1 MDFGQLFTAFVG
13 FAVAWILAYPTYN
26 WFWGQKKVSLYKS
39 IIESYRYEVDVL
51 NDHYEKLRLEK
62 AEQDRQF
69 YELQTQN
76 ESLSASLEKRQ
87 TLLIEHE
94 NKLKKF
100 SSQSGEVEGKAEGLR
115 QEVFRKTEQIDVLH
129 RQVQQK
135 TAQLQQY
142 EHELEHQKSLVAQ
155 LQLKSGNAANSPIL
169 TEKNKQIANLHTQ
182 LSVLLPLESKVLKQT
197 NEINELRVQKQRLQ
211 EVLYEKNKNLDKL
224 KADCETCNEKTS
236 QVNEEIEQIGALI
249 SENASIRNENDK
261 YAEKLKLLE
270 THLEELKKQPMRI
283 EPNMVES
290 VQSAN
295 EGEND
300 LTTQTIDNNNDMAR
314 KKIIKQEIITEKEE
328 IILPKTEAKTKKT
341 AKSSDKETSAKIEN
355 VSSDEFIVENLKEK
369 SIKKSDA
376 KKAAK
381 IDDYEI
387 EETESKKKKT
397 IETAKTGKEVELK
410 NTKAEPET
418 EVLIKKETKE
428 IKAEVETAELDE
440 EAKKRETP
448 IFKALAEP
456 KLPELDK
463 ENRLFLQMQSPTRI
477 FFYWTVKTNAYKTLQ
492 KAFGEN
498 AGGYILVAKLQNLS
512 KKTEDIFPIDV
523 EGSAWFD
530 VPDNAKFQ
538 TEVGFFSPSRPFVR
552 VAFSNTLKT
561 PRMSPSPNV
570 DNSPGW
576 NVSTMQFA
584 EVLEASGYS
593 QDAFEVAMQVSES
606 SEDSNKAT
614 EVIYSRITGENE
626 AYFAKFEM
634 SELRSV
640 LLGIVS
646 GIPLAVILEKVSGEL
661 SAWLSENPQVFEP
674 QNVMA
679 ILQETFGEDFGKFVE
694 GTKTQT
700 AGVVFGASSINF
712 PKSRFA
718 GSSR

>member
-1 MDFGQLFTAFVG
+1 MDLGQLFTAFVG
-13 FAVAWILAYPTYN
+13 FAVAWIVAYPTYN

-62 AEQDRQF
+62 AEQDQQF
-69 YELQTQN
+69 YELQLQN
-76 ESLSASLEKRQ
+76 KSLADSLEKRQ
-87 TLLIEHE
+87 TLLIERE
-94 NKLKKF
+94 NQMKKF
-100 SSQSGEVEGKAEGLR
+100 SSQSGEVEGKAESLR

-135 TAQLQQY
+135 TEQLQQY

-155 LQLKSGNAANSPIL
+155 LQLKSGDATNSPIL
-169 TEKNKQIANLHTQ
+169 VEKNKQIASLHTQ
-182 LSVLLPLESKVLKQT
+182 LSALLPLESKVLTHT

-211 EVLYEKNKNLDKL
+211 EILYEKDKNLDKL
-224 KADCETCNEKTS
+224 KADCETCGEKIL
-236 QVNEEIEQIGALI
+236 QLNEEIEQIGALI
-249 SENASIRNENDK
+249 SENANIRNENDK

-270 THLEELKKQPMRI
+270 TQLEELKKQPKRI

-295 EGEND
+295 KGEND
-300 LTTQTIDNNNDMAR
+300 LTAQTIDINNDMAR

-328 IILPKTEAKTKKT
+328 IILPKTETKTKKT
-341 AKSSDKETSAKIEN
+341 AKISDKETSAKIET
-355 VSSDEFIVENLKEK
+355 VSSGSLIA
-369 SIKKSDA
+369 KKSGK

-387 EETESKKKKT
+387 EETESKPQKLV
-397 IETAKTGKEVELK
+397 ETAKVEKEVELEK
-410 NTKAEPET
+410 VNTEAET
-418 EVLIKKETKE
+418 EVLVEKE
-428 IKAEVETAELDE
+428 IKTEVETPELDE

-498 AGGYILVAKLQNLS
+498 AGGYMLVAKLQNLS
-512 KKTEDIFPIDV
+512 NKTEDIFPIDV

-530 VPDNAKFQ
+530 VPDNTKFQ
-538 TEVGFFSPSRPFVR
+538 TEVGFFAPSRPFVR
-552 VAFSNTLKT
+552 VAFSNTLET

-570 DNSPGW
+570 DNSPVW

-593 QDAFEVAMQVSES
+593 QDAFEVAMQVNES

-614 EVIYSRITGENE
+614 EVIYARITGENE
-626 AYFAKFEM
+626 EKFAEFDM

-646 GIPLAVILEKVSGEL
+646 GVPLAVILEKVSGEL

-712 PKSRFA
+712 PKARFA

>member
-1 MDFGQLFTAFVG
+1 MQLEQLFTAFAG

-26 WFWGQKKVSLYKS
+26 WFFGRKKVSLYKS
-39 IIESYRYEVDVL
+39 IIESYRYEVDIV
-51 NDHYEKLRLEK
+51 NNHYEKLRLEK

-76 ESLSASLEKRQ
+76 ESLSTSLEKRQ
-87 TLLIEHE
+87 TLLIERE
-94 NKLKKF
+94 SQMKKF
-100 SSQSGEVEGKAEGLR
+100 SSQNGETEGKAEGLR
-115 QEVFRKTEQIDVLH
+115 QEVFRKTEQLDVLH

-135 TAQLQQY
+135 TAQIQRY
-142 EHELEHQKSLVAQ
+142 EQELEHQKSLVAQ
-155 LQLKSGNAANSPIL
+155 LQLKSSDSANSPIL
-169 TEKNKQIANLHTQ
+169 VEKNKQIASLHTQ
-182 LSVLLPLESKVLKQT
+182 LSILLPLESKFLTQT
-197 NEINELRVQKQRLQ
+197 NEINELRTQKQRLQ
-211 EVLYEKNKNLDKL
+211 EILGEKDEKIDRL
-224 KADCETCNEKTS
+224 KEGCESCNTKIL
-236 QVNEEIEQIGALI
+236 QLNEEAEQIGALI
-249 SENASIRNENDK
+249 NENINLRKESEK
-261 YAEKLKLLE
+261 YAERLKTVE
-270 THLEELKKQPMRI
+270 TEFEELKKQSKRI
-283 EPNMVES
+283 EQNLVES
-290 VQSAN
+290 VQSAD
-295 EGEND
+295 ETEND
-300 LTTQTIDNNNDMAR
+300 LTAQTIDTNNDMAR
-314 KKIIKQEIITEKEE
+314 NKTVKQEIITEKEE
-328 IILPKTEAKTKKT
+328 TILLKTEIKTNQT

-355 VSSDEFIVENLKEK
+355 VSSDAFIAEDSTKKHTRK
-369 SIKKSDA
+369 SGS

-387 EETESKKKKT
+387 EETESKSKKAVKAEKEIEPEKT
-397 IETAKTGKEVELK
+397 EIEPKVKVLNKTEDE
-410 NTKAEPET
+410 NTKAEVEPE
-418 EVLIKKETKE
+418 
-428 IKAEVETAELDE
+428 ELDE

-463 ENRLFLQMQSPTRI
+463 GNRLFLQMQSPTRI

-512 KKTEDIFPIDV
+512 NKTEDIFPIDV

-530 VPDNAKFQ
+530 VPDNTKFQ
-538 TEVGFFSPSRPFVR
+538 TEVGFFAPSRPFVR
-552 VAFSNTLKT
+552 VAFSNKLKT
-561 PRMSPSPNV
+561 PRMAPSPNV
-570 DNSPGW
+570 DNSPVW

-593 QDAFEVAMQVSES
+593 QDAFEVAMQVDES

-614 EVIYSRITGENE
+614 EVIYSRISGENE

-674 QNVMA
+674 QNVMT

>member
-1 MDFGQLFTAFVG
+1 MEFGQLFTAFIG
-13 FAVAWILAYPTYN
+13 FAIAWILAYPTYN

-39 IIESYRYEVDVL
+39 IIESYRYEVDIL
-51 NDHYEKLRLEK
+51 NNHYEKLRLEK
-62 AEQDRQF
+62 AEQDQEF
-69 YELQTQN
+69 YDLQTQN
-76 ESLSASLEKRQ
+76 ASLSTSLQKRQ

-94 NKLKKF
+94 DKLKKF
-100 SSQSGEVEGKAEGLR
+100 SSQNGEIEGKAEGLR
-115 QEVFRKTEQIDVLH
+115 QEVFRKTEQLDVLH
-129 RQVQQK
+129 RQLQQK

-142 EHELEHQKSLVAQ
+142 EQELEHQKSLVAQ
-155 LQLKSGNAANSPIL
+155 LQLRSSDAANNPVL
-169 TEKNKQIANLHTQ
+169 LEKNKQIANLHTQ
-182 LSVLLPLESKVLKQT
+182 LSTLLPLEAKFLTQT
-197 NEINELRVQKQRLQ
+197 NEINELRVQRQHLQ
-211 EVLYEKNKNLDKL
+211 EFLHTKDENIAELKVNCKNCTEKVLQL
-224 KADCETCNEKTS
+224 
-236 QVNEEIEQIGALI
+236 NEEVEQIGALI
-249 SENASIRNENDK
+249 TENANIRNENDR
-261 YAEKLKLLE
+261 YAEQLKILE
-270 THLEELKKQPMRI
+270 THLEELKKQPKRI
-283 EPNMVES
+283 EPTMVES
-290 VQSAN
+290 VQSAKN
-295 EGEND
+295 GEND
-300 LTTQTIDNNNDMAR
+300 LTEQTIDTNDMAR
-314 KKIIKQEIITEKEE
+314 KKSIKQEIITEKEE
-328 IILPKTEAKTKKT
+328 TNLPKTEIKSKKT
-341 AKSSDKETSAKIEN
+341 SKVSDEKTSTKIES
-355 VSSDEFIVENLKEK
+355 VSSDTLIAKDSTAKTE
-369 SIKKSDA
+369 KKS
-376 KKAAK
+376 AK

-387 EETESKKKKT
+387 EETESKPKK
-397 IETAKTGKEVELK
+397 
-410 NTKAEPET
+410 
-418 EVLIKKETKE
+418 
-428 IKAEVETAELDE
+428 EVETAKVKTKKEVKPKTEILAEKETEEVKIAVEKEEEIDE

-477 FFYWTVKTNAYKTLQ
+477 FFYWSVKTNAYKTLQ

-498 AGGYILVAKLQNLS
+498 AGGYMLVAKLQNLS
-512 KKTEDIFPIDV
+512 SKNEDIFPIDV

-530 VPDNAKFQ
+530 VSDNTNFQ
-538 TEVGFFSPSRPFVR
+538 TEVGFFAPNRPFVR
-552 VAFSNTLKT
+552 VAFSNTLQT

-570 DNSPGW
+570 DNSPHW

-593 QDAFEVAMQVSES
+593 QDAFEVAMQGEQ

-626 AYFAKFEM
+626 EYFAKFDM

-674 QNVMA
+674 HNVMA

>member
-1 MDFGQLFTAFVG
+1 MEFGQLFIAFIGFTA
-13 FAVAWILAYPTYN
+13 AWILAYPTYN
-26 WFWGQKKVSLYKS
+26 LLWGRKKVSLYKS
-39 IIESYRYEVDVL
+39 IIESYRYEAEVL

-62 AEQDRQF
+62 AEQDRQLF
-69 YELQTQN
+69 DLQTEN
-76 ESLSASLEKRQ
+76 GSLSTSLEKRQ

-94 NKLKKF
+94 NKLRKF
-100 SSQSGEVEGKAEGLR
+100 TSQTGEVEGKAEGLR
-115 QEVFRKTEQIDVLH
+115 QEVFRKTEQLDVLH
-129 RQVQQK
+129 RQIQQRN
-135 TAQLQQY
+135 AQLQQF
-142 EHELEHQKSLVAQ
+142 EQELEHQKSLVAQ
-155 LQLKSGNAANSPIL
+155 LQLKSGDSSNSPIL
-169 TEKNKQIANLHTQ
+169 VEKNKQIASLHTQ
-182 LSVLLPLESKVLKQT
+182 LSALLPLESKVITQT
-197 NEINELRVQKQRLQ
+197 NEINELRIQKQRLQ
-211 EVLYEKNKNLDKL
+211 EMLHEKDEKVLQL
-224 KADCETCNEKTS
+224 S
-236 QVNEEIEQIGALI
+236 EEIGQIGALI
-249 SENASIRNENDK
+249 SENTDLRNENKK
-261 YAEKLKLLE
+261 YAEQIKIPDTLP
-270 THLEELKKQPMRI
+270 EELEKQSLRI

-295 EGEND
+295 SNKID
-300 LTTQTIDNNNDMAR
+300 LTAQTIDNNNDMA
-314 KKIIKQEIITEKEE
+314 KKQIIKQEIITEKEE
-328 IILPKTEAKTKKT
+328 IILPKTEIKTKKP
-341 AKSSDKETSAKIEN
+341 AKNSDKETSAKIEN
-355 VSSDEFIVENLKEK
+355 VSSDSLIA
-369 SIKKSDA
+369 KKTNA
-376 KKAAK
+376 KKAVK

-387 EETESKKKKT
+387 EETESKPKKSVKVEKLE
-397 IETAKTGKEVELK
+397 IESKPAISDE
-410 NTKAEPET
+410 
-418 EVLIKKETKE
+418 KE

-498 AGGYILVAKLQNLS
+498 AGGYMLVAKLQNLS
-512 KKTEDIFPIDV
+512 NKTEDIFPIDV

-530 VPDNAKFQ
+530 VPDNTKFQ

-552 VAFSNTLKT
+552 VAFSNTLET

-570 DNSPGW
+570 DNSPVW

-584 EVLEASGYS
+584 EVLDASGYS
-593 QDAFEVAMQVSES
+593 QDAFEVAMQVVN

-626 AYFAKFEM
+626 ETFAQFDM
-634 SELRSV
+634 GELRSV

-646 GIPLAVILEKVSGEL
+646 GVPLAVILEKVSAEL

-712 PKSRFA
+712 PKAKFA

>member
-13 FAVAWILAYPTYN
+13 FAVAWIVACPTYN
-26 WFWGQKKVSLYKS
+26 WFFGQKKVSLYKS

-62 AEQDRQF
+62 AEQDQQF
-69 YELQTQN
+69 YELQLQN
-76 ESLSASLEKRQ
+76 KSLSDSLTKRQ
-87 TLLIEHE
+87 TLLIERE
-94 NKLKKF
+94 NQMKKF
-100 SSQSGEVEGKAEGLR
+100 SSQSGEVEGKAESLR
-115 QEVFRKTEQIDVLH
+115 QEVFRKTEQLDVLH

-135 TAQLQQY
+135 TEQLQQY

-155 LQLKSGNAANSPIL
+155 LQLKNGDAANSPIL
-169 TEKNKQIANLHTQ
+169 VEKNKQIASLHTQ
-182 LSVLLPLESKVLKQT
+182 LSVLLPLESKVLTQT

-211 EVLYEKNKNLDKL
+211 EILYEKDKNIDAL
-224 KADCETCNEKTS
+224 KADCETCNTKILEL
-236 QVNEEIEQIGALI
+236 NEEIGQIGALI
-249 SENASIRNENDK
+249 TENSTLRKENEM
-261 YAEKLKLLE
+261 YSGQLKKPE
-270 THLEELKKQPMRI
+270 TELKELEKQSKRI
-283 EPNMVES
+283 ELDMVES
-290 VQSAN
+290 VQSADEHN
-295 EGEND
+295 ND
-300 LTTQTIDNNNDMAR
+300 LTAQTIDNNNDMAR

-328 IILPKTEAKTKKT
+328 IILPKTETKKT
-341 AKSSDKETSAKIEN
+341 AKISAKSISDKIEN
-355 VSSDEFIVENLKEK
+355 ISSSEFIVED
-369 SIKKSDA
+369 SDKKSG
-376 KKAAK
+376 KKKVAK

-387 EETESKKKKT
+387 EETESKPKKV
-397 IETAKTGKEVELK
+397 IETAKIENEVK
-410 NTKAEPET
+410 PET
-418 EVLIKKETKE
+418 EVLIK
-428 IKAEVETAELDE
+428 AEVETPELDE

-498 AGGYILVAKLQNLS
+498 AGGYMLVAKLQNLS
-512 KKTEDIFPIDV
+512 NDTEDIFPIDV

-530 VPDNAKFQ
+530 VPDNTKFQ
-538 TEVGFFSPSRPFVR
+538 TEVGFFAPSRPFVR
-552 VAFSNTLKT
+552 VAFSNTLET

-570 DNSPGW
+570 DNSPVW
-576 NVSTMQFA
+576 NISTMQFA
-584 EVLEASGYS
+584 EVLDASGYS
-593 QDAFEVAMQVSES
+593 QDAFEVAMQVENAENSH
-606 SEDSNKAT
+606 DSNKAT

-712 PKSRFA
+712 PKAKFA

>member
-62 AEQDRQF
+62 AEQDQQF

-76 ESLSASLEKRQ
+76 KSLSASLEKRQ

-142 EHELEHQKSLVAQ
+142 EYELEHQKSLVAQ
-155 LQLKSGNAANSPIL
+155 LQLKSGDASNSPIL
-169 TEKNKQIANLHTQ
+169 VEKNKQIANLHTQ
-182 LSVLLPLESKVLKQT
+182 LSGLLPLESKMLTQT
-197 NEINELRVQKQRLQ
+197 NEINELRIQKQRLQ
-211 EVLYEKNKNLDKL
+211 EILYEKDKNIDKL
-224 KADCETCNEKTS
+224 KADCETCNRIVL
-236 QVNEEIEQIGALI
+236 QLNEEVEQIGALI
-249 SENASIRNENDK
+249 TENSNLRKENDK
-261 YAEKLKLLE
+261 FAEQLKIPE
-270 THLEELKKQPMRI
+270 THLEESEKQPKRI

-295 EGEND
+295 ESEND
-300 LTTQTIDNNNDMAR
+300 LTAQTIDINNDMAR
-314 KKIIKQEIITEKEE
+314 KKTIKQEILTEKEDT
-328 IILPKTEAKTKKT
+328 ILPKSETKKT

-355 VSSDEFIVENLKEK
+355 ISSAELIAKDSTEK
-369 SIKKSDA
+369 AIKKSGT
-376 KKAAK
+376 KKTAK

-387 EETESKKKKT
+387 EETESKPVKA
-397 IETAKTGKEVELK
+397 AKAEKEVELEK
-410 NTKAEPET
+410 PKAEPGTLVPAEKET
-418 EVLIKKETKE
+418 EKTKG
-428 IKAEVETAELDE
+428 EVETEELDE

-477 FFYWTVKTNAYKTLQ
+477 FFYWSVKTNAYKTLQ

-498 AGGYILVAKLQNLS
+498 AGGYMLVAKLQNLS
-512 KKTEDIFPIDV
+512 NKTEDIFPIDV

-530 VPDNAKFQ
+530 VPDNTKFQ
-538 TEVGFFSPSRPFVR
+538 TEVGFFAPSRPFVR
-552 VAFSNTLKT
+552 VAFSNTLET

-570 DNSPGW
+570 DNSPVW

-593 QDAFEVAMQVSES
+593 QDAFEVAMQVNES

-626 AYFAKFEM
+626 EYFAKFDM

-646 GIPLAVILEKVSGEL
+646 GIPLAVILEKISGEL